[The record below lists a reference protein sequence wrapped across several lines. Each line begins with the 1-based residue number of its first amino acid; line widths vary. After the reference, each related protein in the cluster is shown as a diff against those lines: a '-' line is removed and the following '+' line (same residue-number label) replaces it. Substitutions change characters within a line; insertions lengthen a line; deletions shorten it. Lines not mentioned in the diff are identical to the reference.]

1 MTEYLKLI
9 NYILYFIITKNVK
22 WICTVFIHA
31 YDECLV
37 KILLGLLNKDKQIR
51 CQSHSNGAKE
61 ATHLNKILK

>member
-9 NYILYFIITKNVK
+9 NYILYFIIINDVK
-22 WICTVFIHA
+22 WIYAVFIHA
-31 YDECLV
+31 YDECMI

-51 CQSHSNGAKE
+51 CQNHSKGAKE